1 MLSRIFHYSVDA
13 VLLSTV
19 LAGVKRTSGLAP
31 DLTQIPEG
39 TPRDLTGKFL
49 GFGEFTFDS
58 LMAAAHASRSTS
70 SERNEIL

>member
-1 MLSRIFHYSVDA
+1 MLGRLAHYAADA

-19 LAGVKRTSGLAP
+19 LAGVKRTSGLSP
-31 DLTQIPEG
+31 DLTQLPEG

-58 LMAAAHASRSTS
+58 LMAAAHASKYFVKPVLS
-70 SERNEIL
+70 